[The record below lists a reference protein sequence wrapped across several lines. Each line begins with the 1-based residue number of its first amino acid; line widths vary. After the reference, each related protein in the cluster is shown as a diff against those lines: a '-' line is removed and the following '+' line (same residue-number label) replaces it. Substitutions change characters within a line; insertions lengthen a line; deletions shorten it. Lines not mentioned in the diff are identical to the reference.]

1 MFDFLHVTTGAG
13 TLLAEAQREGITL
26 FGAGNFA
33 HAVHD
38 ALTTLGI
45 RVHAYVVSGVQ
56 EDNSDQVP
64 VVGLA
69 AMDDAYLTLPI
80 WIAVYNR
87 SATAD
92 LISIAATCRAR
103 GLGRIILPQQYYEIV
118 QHQLGWR
125 FWLADRRG
133 YSEARGDIEVAF
145 ELLDDEESRQGFLA
159 TLKFRLAV
167 TTDSTPF
174 PSASLQYFPPE
185 IITKFQNDGQ
195 DCVFVD
201 GGAYDGDTLI
211 LAATHISLARAYAFE
226 PDIANYS
233 QLAANT
239 RRLGIPVINFPCGL
253 SDQTQWLAFAGDNGE
268 ASSVSLAGDMRIQC
282 LTLDECLVGEHI
294 HYIKLDIEGHELAA
308 LAGASGII
316 ARDRPA
322 LAIAAYH
329 RWDDLWRIPQAL
341 HQLVPGYRILYRLHE
356 YNTFDCVI
364 YALPEPSVRV

>member
-1 MFDFLHVTTGAG
+1 MFDFLHVTTGADA
-13 TLLAEAQREGITL
+13 LLAEAQREGITL

-33 HAVHD
+33 HAVQS
-38 ALTTLGI
+38 ALKPLGI
-45 RVHAYVVSGVQ
+45 RVHAYVVSGAQ
-56 EDNSDQVP
+56 EDYSDQVP

-133 YSEARGDIEVAF
+133 YTKAREDIEFAY

-167 TTDSTPF
+167 TTDSTPC

-195 DCVFVD
+195 GCVFVD

-211 LAATHISLARAYAFE
+211 QAATHLSLARAYAFE

-253 SDQTQWLAFAGDNGE
+253 SDRTQWLAFAGDNGE
-268 ASSVSLAGDMRIQC
+268 ACSVSAAGDTRIQC
-282 LTLDECLVGEHI
+282 LTLDECLIGEHT

-329 RWDDLWRIPQAL
+329 RWDDLWRIPAFIRE
-341 HQLVPGYRILYRLHE
+341 VSPDYRLLYRTHE
-356 YNTFDCVI
+356 YNTFDSVF
-364 YALPEPSVRV
+364 YAVSNQS